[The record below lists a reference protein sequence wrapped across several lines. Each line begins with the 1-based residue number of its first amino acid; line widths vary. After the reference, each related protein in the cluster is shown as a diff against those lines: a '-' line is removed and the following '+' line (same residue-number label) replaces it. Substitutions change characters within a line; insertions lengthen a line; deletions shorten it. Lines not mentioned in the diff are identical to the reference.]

1 MTLDFERAPKVSVVV
16 VSYNTRKMTLDCLR
30 SIAAQTSLPHEI
42 VVVDNASGDG
52 SAEAIAAEFPGVRLL
67 AERAN
72 HGFALA
78 NNIAAQVCRGDYI
91 LLLNP
96 DTVVLG
102 HAIDRLVAFAE
113 ARPDAMIWGG
123 RTLFGDGSLNTT
135 NCWRRMTL
143 WSLVSQA
150 AGLNSIFRNSAVFN
164 PEAYGGWPRD
174 SEREVDIVTGC
185 LLLIERCT
193 WQLLEGFDPTYVMYG
208 EEADLCLR
216 ARALG
221 ARPRIS
227 PEVEVI
233 HYKGA
238 SEKIRADKLIRLM
251 RAKISLIDAHFP
263 PASRS
268 LGRFLFGLWPLSRN
282 VFATLLGRHEAR
294 ATWSEVWRRRSEW
307 RGGWA
312 PVARPAVAPSSR
324 STA

>member
-1 MTLDFERAPKVSVVV
+1 MTLDFERAPKVSIVV
-16 VSYNTRKMTLDCLR
+16 VSYNTRDMTLECLR
-30 SIAAQTSLPHEI
+30 SIVAETDLPHEI

-52 SAEAIAAEFPGVRLL
+52 SAEAIAAEFPSIRLL
-67 AERAN
+67 AERRN

-78 NNIAAQVCRGDYI
+78 NNIAADICRGEYI

-96 DTVVLG
+96 DTVVLD
-102 HAIDRLVAFAE
+102 HAVDRLVAFAA

-123 RTLFGDGSLNTT
+123 RTLYGDGSLNTT

-143 WSLVSQA
+143 WSLLSQA

-164 PEAYGGWPRD
+164 PEAYGGWPRN

-185 LLLIERCT
+185 LLLIERAT
-193 WQLLEGFDPTYVMYG
+193 WQQLGGFDPTYVMYG

-227 PEVEVI
+227 PEVEIV

-263 PASRS
+263 MASRP
-268 LGRFLFGLWPLSRN
+268 LGRFLFALWPLSRHIY
-282 VFATLLGRHEAR
+282 ATLLGRGEAR
-294 ATWSEVWRRRSEW
+294 ATWYEVWRRRSEW
-307 RGGWA
+307 RSGWP
-312 PVARPAVAPSSR
+312 PVARPAMAPPPR
-324 STA
+324 STV